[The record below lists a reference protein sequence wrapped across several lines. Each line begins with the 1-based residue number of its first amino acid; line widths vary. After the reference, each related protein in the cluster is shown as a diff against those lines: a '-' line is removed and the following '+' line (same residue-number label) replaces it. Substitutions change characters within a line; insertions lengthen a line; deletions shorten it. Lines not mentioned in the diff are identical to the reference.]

1 MEKIARITQSPL
13 VDYFN
18 SQYPHDTDRVD
29 YAQYLLSMNDKYSI
43 DDFVKIYNDVLAKLL
58 SYLYGDSENYPSSWW
73 DYSTHY
79 ILYPSKLKELDLF
92 FNKQVERLFDARKEL
107 NDKFILKC
115 IVNLRPV
122 NNRNKIAQRF
132 IASYQEPGKKGI
144 YDAVSS
150 MKEVE
155 KARKHIS
162 PYNIDTNE
170 YREYR
175 DLYIEEIKKLIK
187 LGYVKDLKDISFET
201 DTNIKYIASIKPM
214 LLSFLLAIPLVA
226 IFVYLL
232 KDVSLLGLIVIIG
245 LIGAV
250 PKLLLTGKL

>member
-18 SQYPHDTDRVD
+18 SQYPHDTDRVN
-29 YAQYLLSMNDKYSI
+29 YAQYMLSMNDKYSI
-43 DDFVKIYNDVLAKLL
+43 DDFVKIYNDVLNKLL
-58 SYLYGDSENYPSSWW
+58 SYFYGDSENYPSTWW
-73 DYSTHY
+73 DYSTNY
-79 ILYPSKLKELDLF
+79 IVYASKLKELDIF
-92 FNKQVERLFDARKEL
+92 FNQQVERLFDARKVL
-107 NDKFILKC
+107 NDKFILEC
-115 IVNLRPV
+115 MVNLKPAS
-122 NNRNKIAQRF
+122 NRNQIAQRF

-144 YDAVSS
+144 YDAVSC

-170 YREYR
+170 YREYK
-175 DLYIEEIKKLIK
+175 DQYIEEIKKLIK
-187 LGYVKDLKDISFET
+187 LGYVKNLKDISFET
-201 DTNIKYIASIKPM
+201 NTKISYIASMKSMGVAI
-214 LLSFLLAIPLVA
+214 LLAIPLVV

-232 KDVSLLGLIVIIG
+232 KEIDLITIIIIIG
-245 LIGAV
+245 LIGAL